1 MEGARLITLVACS
14 LMLPAE
20 TRPFSVLVRKGEVN
34 ATVGDAVTL
43 SVKPSSPISSGFWRF
58 GAQSIVIWTVEHPFL
73 NVAYTKRNVLL
84 LDNTSLLM
92 GSVSLADSGEY
103 WVTMDSPRG
112 EEATAKVTLNVFP
125 KPAPFTIAIKQKEIK
140 TTAGNTVILSASP
153 SQEVKNGSWR
163 FGGKDVVWW
172 RDTLSEV
179 NADYSGRAAVLA
191 ETSLQL
197 KSVAASDTGEYS
209 VTMSTASGVTRSEK
223 IYLNVL
229 TMPQHVSV
237 SPVLSQIKAEV
248 GATVLLAVTISGE
261 VKNGSW
267 STKGKLLFQ
276 WNSLIRNITE
286 HREYSI
292 DLLPNASL
300 LLLYVHE
307 FGFKEFTITLESPSG
322 NRTAASITL
331 EVFKPSHSCAVY
343 SVGLAISTLLTLICI
358 LVIANHLRRKRQR
371 DWYET
376 HDLLTVFCK
385 GYRVC
390 VTLTMMAALNFTI
403 IFAILINKHWCI
415 QGHQPALD
423 FFAN

>member
-1 MEGARLITLVACS
+1 MESARLIALVACWW
-14 LMLPAE
+14 MLPAE
-20 TRPFSVLVRKGEVN
+20 PRPFSVLVRKREVN

-43 SVKPSSPISSGFWRF
+43 SVIPSTPISSGFWRF
-58 GAQSIVIWTVEHPFL
+58 GAESIVIWTVEHPFL
-73 NVAYTKRNVLL
+73 NVAYTRRNLIL
-84 LDNTSLLM
+84 LDNTSLRM

-112 EEATAKVTLNVFP
+112 EEATARVTLNVFP
-125 KPAPFTIAIKQKEIK
+125 KPAPFTIAVKHREIN
-140 TTAGNTVILSASP
+140 TTAGHTVVLSASP

-163 FGGKDVVWW
+163 FGGKDVVRW

-179 NADYSGRAAVLA
+179 NTDYSGRAAVLA
-191 ETSLQL
+191 KTSLQL

-209 VTMSTASGVTRSEK
+209 VTMSTASGTTRSEK

-229 TMPQHVSV
+229 TTPRPVSV
-237 SPVLSQIKAEV
+237 SPVLSRIKAEV
-248 GATVLLAVTISGE
+248 GAAVLLAVTLSGE

-267 STKGKLLFQ
+267 STEGKLLFQ
-276 WNSLIRNITE
+276 WNSTVRNITE

-292 DLLPNASL
+292 YLLPNASL

-307 FGFKEFTITLESPSG
+307 FGFKEFTIALESPSG
-322 NRTAASITL
+322 HTAAASVTL
-331 EVFKPSHSCAVY
+331 EVFKSSHSCAAY

-358 LVIANHLRRKRQR
+358 LVIGKHLHRKRQR

-385 GYRVC
+385 GYRVR

-403 IFAILINKHWCI
+403 IFAILVNKHWCI
-415 QGHQPALD
+415 PGHQPALD